1 MRMNTWTSTSS
12 GCNIRT
18 RSHAR
23 TWTLSLPH
31 ITSCVLMRRRGGGE
45 RDIWP
50 GDVGFVSRQV
60 VEARGISC
68 AGVSCHLQVLGRAVR
83 ETRALCVLHAVR
95 WSTLENIGVCCRALQ
110 CVAVQCRTLQYIAT
124 RCSTMLQYAAA
135 SYNALQRV
143 VACCS
148 VLQRS
153 VLQYVAMIEM
163 RGSCQYAHSQMNLRL
178 VWCIHVNV
186 CLN

>member
-95 WSTLENIGVCCRALQ
+95 WSTLGVRWRILEYVAVRCSALQ
-110 CVAVQCRTLQYIAT
+110 CNAVHCSTLQYVAVQCCSTLQRAT
-124 RCSTMLQYAAA
+124 MRYS
-135 SYNALQRV
+135 AL
-143 VACCS
+143 
-148 VLQRS
+148 
-153 VLQYVAMIEM
+153 
-163 RGSCQYAHSQMNLRL
+163 
-178 VWCIHVNV
+178 
-186 CLN
+186 